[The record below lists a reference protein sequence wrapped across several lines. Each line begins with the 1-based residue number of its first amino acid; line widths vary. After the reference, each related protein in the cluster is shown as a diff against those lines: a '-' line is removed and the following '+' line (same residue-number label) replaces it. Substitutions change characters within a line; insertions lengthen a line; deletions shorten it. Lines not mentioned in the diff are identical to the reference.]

1 MPFLQEVQLMGDQ
14 TKLAITRRH
23 FLCQGSALTAVAVLL
38 GPAQLRAAEN
48 KAAAEVDVTPTED
61 LMREHGV
68 LRRLLLIYDDMEERL
83 DGGKDFPLAALSG
96 AIDLMRRFIEDYH
109 EKDEEDFIF
118 PRFEKAGK
126 LVDLVK
132 VLYAQ
137 HQAGRKVT
145 AQLQGLATPATLK
158 QPTERQKLIKYLEA
172 FIHMYRPH
180 AAWEDTVLY
189 PAFRSVITPQ
199 EFDALGDQFED
210 KEQKLFGKDGYEKI
224 VTEVAGLEKQLGLY
238 DLSQFTPKV

>member
-1 MPFLQEVQLMGDQ
+1 MADQ
-14 TKLAITRRH
+14 TKLAITRRG
-23 FLCQGSALTAVAVLL
+23 FLRQGSALTALAILL

-48 KAAAEVDVTPTED
+48 KAAAEVGVTPTED
-61 LMREHGV
+61 LMREHGI
-68 LRRLLLIYDDMEERL
+68 LRRLLLIYDDIGERR
-83 DGGKDFPLAALSG
+83 DGGKEFPLAALSG

-145 AQLQGLATPATLK
+145 AQLQDLATTATLK
-158 QPTERQKLIKYLEA
+158 QPKERQKLIRYLEA
-172 FIHMYRPH
+172 FTRMYRPH

-189 PAFRSVITPQ
+189 PAFHSVITPQ
-199 EFDALGDQFED
+199 EFAALGDQFED

-224 VTEVAGLEKQLGLY
+224 VAEVAGLEKQLGLY

>member
-1 MPFLQEVQLMGDQ
+1 MADQ
-14 TKLAITRRH
+14 TKLAITRRR
-23 FLCQGSALTAVAVLL
+23 FLRQGSALTAVAVLL

-48 KAAAEVDVTPTED
+48 KAAAEVGVTPTED
-61 LMREHGV
+61 LMREHGI
-68 LRRLLLIYDDMEERL
+68 LRRLLLIYEDIGQRL
-83 DGGKDFPLAALSG
+83 DGGKEFPLAALSG

-145 AQLQGLATPATLK
+145 AQLQGLATPAILK
-158 QPTERQKLIKYLEA
+158 QPKERQKLIKYLEA
-172 FIHMYRPH
+172 FIRMYRPH

-224 VTEVAGLEKQLGLY
+224 AAEVAGLEKQLGLY

>member
-1 MPFLQEVQLMGDQ
+1 MADK
-14 TKLAITRRH
+14 TKLAITRRR
-23 FLCQGSALTAVAVLL
+23 FLRQGSALTAVAVFL
-38 GPAQLRAAEN
+38 GPAQLLAAKN
-48 KAAAEVDVTPTED
+48 KAAAEVGVTPTED

-68 LRRLLLIYDDMEERL
+68 LRRLLLVYGDIKERL
-83 DGGKDFPLAALSG
+83 GAGKEFPLAALSG
-96 AIDLMRRFIEDYH
+96 VIDLIRRFIEDYH
-109 EKDEEDFIF
+109 EKDEEDSIF

-145 AQLQGLATPATLK
+145 AQLQGLATPAALQ
-158 QPTERQKLIKYLEA
+158 QPTERQKLITYLEA
-172 FIHMYRPH
+172 FIRMYRPH
-180 AAWEDTVLY
+180 AALEDTVLY

-210 KEQKLFGKDGYEKI
+210 KEQELFGKDGYEKI
-224 VTEVAGLEKQLGLY
+224 VAEVAGLEKQLGLY

>member
-1 MPFLQEVQLMGDQ
+1 MADK
-14 TKLAITRRH
+14 TKLAITRRR
-23 FLCQGSALTAVAVLL
+23 FLRQCSALTAVAVFLA
-38 GPAQLRAAEN
+38 PAQLRAAKD
-48 KAAAEVDVTPTED
+48 KAAAEVGVTPTED

-68 LRRLLLIYDDMEERL
+68 LRRLLLVYGDIKERL
-83 DGGKDFPLAALSG
+83 GGGKEFPLAALTG
-96 AIDLMRRFIEDYH
+96 AIDLIRRFIEDYH
-109 EKDEEDFIF
+109 EKDEEDSIF

-145 AQLQGLATPATLK
+145 AQLQGLATPAALQ
-158 QPTERQKLIKYLEA
+158 QPTERQKLITYLED
-172 FIHMYRPH
+172 FIRMYRPH

-199 EFDALGDQFED
+199 EFDALGDKFED
-210 KEQKLFGKDGYEKI
+210 KEQELFGKDGYEKI
-224 VTEVAGLEKQLGLY
+224 VAEVAGLEKQLGLH